1 VCQPDGAGNAEMAG
15 NRKFRECMGNGA
27 GLLGSTNDEDIP
39 TKHTTSANNED
50 QAVPSNINQG
60 TLIRSHAKK
69 LQQQVI

>member
-1 VCQPDGAGNAEMAG
+1 MVRGMLRWRGTVSLGNVW
-15 NRKFRECMGNGA
+15 GNGD

-50 QAVPSNINQG
+50 QVVPSNINQG
-60 TLIRSHAKK
+60 TLTRSHAKK